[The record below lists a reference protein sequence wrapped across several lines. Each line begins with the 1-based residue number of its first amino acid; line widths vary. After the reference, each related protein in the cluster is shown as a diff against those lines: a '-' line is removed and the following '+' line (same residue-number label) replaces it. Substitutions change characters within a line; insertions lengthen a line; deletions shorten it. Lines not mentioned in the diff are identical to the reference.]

1 MVAEEILRDPS
12 LFAWCD
18 LANELAGATTSPEP
32 SEAKETAA
40 LALSECVDEAMVG
53 GLVENR
59 IAVDDGVRADALTAR
74 GVESMPSAASLAKE
88 YEDLCVHREAV
99 VARLLEKVGW
109 DGGSGV
115 EGMASV
121 FDVDAHTGGGQTVSA
136 RRKAGSKTPLFVAAG
151 DAKPL
156 ADLLARH
163 SALARAEY
171 LLPGSEEFDLLE

>member
-88 YEDLCVHREAV
+88 YEDLCVQH
-99 VARLLEKVGW
+99 
-109 DGGSGV
+109 SPS
-115 EGMASV
+115 SV
-121 FDVDAHTGGGQTVSA
+121 WSAGRSAQGAHEIKRQH
-136 RRKAGSKTPLFVAAG
+136 
-151 DAKPL
+151 
-156 ADLLARH
+156 LARMLWIEDFAETKTH
-163 SALARAEY
+163 SSSLA
-171 LLPGSEEFDLLE
+171 G

>member
-1 MVAEEILRDPS
+1 MCYISTMD
-12 LFAWCD
+12 
-18 LANELAGATTSPEP
+18 
-32 SEAKETAA
+32 AA
-40 LALSECVDEAMVG
+40 LGLAADGNALGAIIRCADSPTPR
-53 GLVENR
+53 L
-59 IAVDDGVRADALTAR
+59 RALAT
-74 GVESMPSAASLAKE
+74 GSPSRR

-171 LLPGSEEFDLLE
+171 LLPGSEEFDS